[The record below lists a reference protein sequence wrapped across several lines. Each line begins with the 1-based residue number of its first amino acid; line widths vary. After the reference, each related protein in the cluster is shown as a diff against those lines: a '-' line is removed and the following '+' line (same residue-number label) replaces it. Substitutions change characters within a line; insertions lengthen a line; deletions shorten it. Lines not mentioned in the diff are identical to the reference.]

1 LKGISEDINKM
12 NYLTQNQRTKMEE
25 RITKQELMKLYKVDR
40 LTIEVWRKRFGLP
53 IIEISSHKK
62 YVRKQDLIEWENNL
76 IGSSCK
82 IGS

>member
-1 LKGISEDINKM
+1 M